1 MIWDMPIGWAMK
13 LIRKA
18 IEQRA
23 EERAWQLYCSAYP
36 HFSKKNFKTFEQ
48 FYPKSKSKPKKGKA
62 VTQADMERFADIA
75 DLLKHRE
82 RK

>member
-48 FYPKSKSKPKKGKA
+48 FYPKKKKPKATKPI
-62 VTQADMERFADIA
+62 TQADMERFADIA